1 MILNKLLSS
10 KNNLHNHKNADTKNS
25 KAQSFFKKLKAPFIV
40 FIAILTIGTVY
51 LGFTTNQAKA
61 DGETN
66 NSSKETIIKKTFL
79 NSINYCFTNDSLM
92 PSEVMLISPE
102 GKIIQNDMSQL
113 FSDLDT
119 LNGSKIILPNNN
131 FISEN
136 QPDSINCYELFNGVE
151 ESSTLTGLYRQFN
164 KNSFNITQ
172 MTNDGL
178 GYDPLDNDENNCYII
193 KVNNVVVENGGNI
206 SQGNVVFKPIC
217 FIKNHTTINNLIGI
231 ENITVQEIGEETE
244 GMFPDGTHTFISWN
258 KIEEEETS
266 VSCNGTD
273 ICIYWSIIESPNRIV
288 QFRLNQNAEAAIS
301 SYNISTLNNA
311 EEEEILYGF
320 INTAFDL
327 YEEGARRIQ
336 DSNEAGDIIIYYCSG
351 TDDPQI
357 CTNFQEKT
365 KPEFQKGYSTH
376 PFEFSKIADY
386 KIPYKFFSGTT
397 PDDNNSNTSFN
408 NEDRLYVLEYYLK
421 KAIENNKLQLIRTE
435 SNCVEY
441 TDMESD
447 SYYMKITSGDLNGQW
462 CKITVPDNLSEED
475 QYNIIA
481 DVLGENNQWL
491 KQVNLKTVLEEYK
504 KLIMQGVPPIGYTGR
519 DYQDWNNPDQT
530 EQSTTIITDRCMTEI
545 SLGWVFCH
553 IMRFAANGA
562 DWLYNTIMADM
573 LTMSPSYFQNNMI
586 EDVWQT
592 VTNIANVAMIV
603 ILLIIIFSQLT
614 GIGIDNYGIKKTLP
628 KLIIVAILINLSFI
642 ICKACIDI
650 SNILGNSLND
660 WLSNL
665 TIGEEIKLADG
676 SSFSSNAADSWFT
689 VLFSTLTL
697 GTGIFAGVS
706 IKNIFT
712 SEEGRFS
719 SLFLPLLLLVLT
731 AAFALLFLFLL
742 LGLRQA
748 GIIILVIAAPLA
760 ILCYTLPN
768 TKKIYSKWFKS
779 FQGLLILYPI
789 CGALIGGGTFISKLL
804 VSLNPESYT
813 MIFIG
818 SIIMVVPFFLI
829 PSLLKG
835 SFKAMG
841 NIGATVSGY
850 GRRMRGWST
859 KRVDSGIRN
868 SARFKRGVEQSRQLR
883 QSIRDIKR
891 GDRAEERV
899 KRIGGFE
906 KLRNDRQR
914 LRYSEAIRAK
924 NAATTKMAEFRN
936 PDLILDETIA
946 KNRRQSTLEA
956 QEMRNHSERL
966 SELTHDGIKA
976 ELNQAVAEYDPSN
989 IQTRIRLQAT
999 IREAEKRSMNKE
1011 MLTSLNTLQLS
1022 AGESNGNDIK
1032 ILDELAKS
1040 NNKIVSQYGKQMSKN
1055 PAENLSMED
1064 FTKSNSAV
1072 KLSNALLDIGP
1083 NALNGIDDD
1092 TLDYLRSKNPN
1103 AITPDM
1109 IINGA
1114 ASATNQKQIKQ
1125 YNDLLA
1131 NQIADPMKIKNIKL
1145 TGNQLA
1151 KLDESTA
1158 RLLGAGAISDSDLR
1172 KQVIDASERILNS
1185 PELLSSLNPLA
1196 KKHIN
1201 TVRTSAGM
1209 APLP

>member
-1 MILNKLLSS
+1 MILNNLLSS

-25 KAQSFFKKLKAPFIV
+25 KAQSLFKKLKAPFIV
-40 FIAILTIGTVY
+40 FLAILTIGTVY

-66 NSSKETIIKKTFL
+66 NSSKETIIKKTL
-79 NSINYCFTNDSLM
+79 INDLQYCYENNTLMPPTVPMTQNGSINQND
-92 PSEVMLISPE
+92 ISP
-102 GKIIQNDMSQL
+102 L
-113 FSDLDT
+113 FFEDEST
-119 LNGSKIILPNNN
+119 VKLPNNG
-131 FISEN
+131 FINPSFSGKITCE
-136 QPDSINCYELFNGVE
+136 QLFTGNVNNTPE
-151 ESSTLTGLYRQFN
+151 IKGLYREFKDNIQF
-164 KNSFNITQ
+164 
-172 MTNDGL
+172 
-178 GYDPLDNDENNCYII
+178 
-193 KVNNVVVENGGNI
+193 NI
-206 SQGNVVFKPIC
+206 SQMSDLGYTASNQSEKNCVSFLLKNVYTVKNGIREEGKNVLLLPAC
-217 FIKNHTTINNLIGI
+217 FTTIGDLDVERMKWNTITTVNKITIEQGYDFELSGNTIKDGDNTIRADYVFYLYNNFGSSPISLQIKYGD
-231 ENITVQEIGEETE
+231 ENIATVHGKAEYENEVE
-244 GMFPDGTHTFISWN
+244 P
-258 KIEEEETS
+258 S
-266 VSCNGTD
+266 V
-273 ICIYWSIIESPNRIV
+273 
-288 QFRLNQNAEAAIS
+288 
-301 SYNISTLNNA
+301 TLNTPDQIIDTTYETLFIDKERGVNEDDNSTTTLYLCLEEDA
-311 EEEEILYGF
+311 ENPLDECIG
-320 INTAFDL
+320 
-327 YEEGARRIQ
+327 
-336 DSNEAGDIIIYYCSG
+336 
-351 TDDPQI
+351 
-357 CTNFQEKT
+357 KT
-365 KPEFQKGYSTH
+365 TYTEYSIKKGYST
-376 PFEFSKIADY
+376 FSYQYDKTSYDEAFNFFTNEDANNN
-386 KIPYKFFSGTT
+386 PYL
-397 PDDNNSNTSFN
+397 FN
-408 NEDRLYVLEYYLK
+408 NEDRLFLLESYIKKAVTDGKLGLSLRNSDCVDLEEMKSDNEKYYLK
-421 KAIENNKLQLIRTE
+421 
-435 SNCVEY
+435 V
-441 TDMESD
+441 
-447 SYYMKITSGDLNGQW
+447 TSGDLSGKW
-462 CKITVPDNLSEED
+462 CPIDTSNADNNTEYYVIKNFRETEL
-475 QYNIIA
+475 
-481 DVLGENNQWL
+481 QWL
-491 KQVNLKTVLEEYK
+491 MEK
-504 KLIMQGVPPIGYTGR
+504 KLIENDDSGVLDRYRYLVQQGIPPVGIPTQY
-519 DYQDWNNPDQT
+519 YQDWDNPDQT

-665 TIGEEIKLADG
+665 TIGEEITLADD
-676 SSFSSNAADSWFT
+676 SKFDSTATDSWFT

-697 GTGIFAGVS
+697 GAGIFAGVS

-804 VSLNPESYT
+804 VSLNPGSYT

-850 GRRMRGWST
+850 GRRMRSWST

-1209 APLP
+1209 VPLP